1 MYTFPISTLSQSR
14 TPSGIDMFF
23 FLAWLSGQQ
32 VIDTGRAELP
42 THWIFIRPQIS
53 ESHRNVLFHFFYQ
66 TSCRRDHIA
75 ASQCSNSPTLLFL
88 SVFLTCFSRS
98 FSLSPPPLHIH
109 YFLMLFQ
116 SFPLAFIPLP
126 TSRHHFPLSCMSH
139 RSLVD

>member
-66 TSCRRDHIA
+66 TSCHRDHIA

-98 FSLSPPPLHIH
+98 FSLSPPPPPHSLFLNALSVFSSCFHTSTYLSPSLSSVLHESQV
-109 YFLMLFQ
+109 FG
-116 SFPLAFIPLP
+116 
-126 TSRHHFPLSCMSH
+126 
-139 RSLVD
+139 